1 MGCGVPRW
9 PHTSV
14 FNLAHSFGDFYA
26 RYRAGAAKSATS
38 TIPIVFNNGDPIAA
52 GLVDN
57 LARPGGNFTGF
68 SGMAVELSAKRLELL
83 SELVPKARVIALLV
97 LRLNQM
103 VHNARR
109 GSRAIPPLAPRML
122 ATG

>member
-1 MGCGVPRW
+1 MKAKQRAPALRRWATRRFGCEQRRLQSNFVAAEPPGTEDHVQ
-9 PHTSV
+9 
-14 FNLAHSFGDFYA
+14 
-26 RYRAGAAKSATS
+26 RAG
-38 TIPIVFNNGDPIAA
+38 N
-52 GLVDN
+52 
-57 LARPGGNFTGF
+57 PGNVG
-68 SGMAVELSAKRLELL
+68 LL
-83 SELVPKARVIALLV
+83 SRARGTGDQPLV

>member
-1 MGCGVPRW
+1 MRNQVNYWFDGEILRRE
-9 PHTSV
+9 S
-14 FNLAHSFGDFYA
+14 
-26 RYRAGAAKSATS
+26 AGYVQLREA
-38 TIPIVFNNGDPIAA
+38 PIADFRGFDLTA
-52 GLVDN
+52 GFD
-57 LARPGGNFTGF
+57 RP
-68 SGMAVELSAKRLELL
+68 
-83 SELVPKARVIALLV
+83 LV

>member
-1 MGCGVPRW
+1 M
-9 PHTSV
+9 SLM
-14 FNLAHSFGDFYA
+14 LAFSFLKARGRSPAGDDE
-26 RYRAGAAKSATS
+26 RTYRAGDTFEMSAGCRHAERCGPEGARYLAGRRYRENDRIVQRARSRNS
-38 TIPIVFNNGDPIAA
+38 TLGRLPPIWNAPVFG
-52 GLVDN
+52 
-57 LARPGGNFTGF
+57 R
-68 SGMAVELSAKRLELL
+68 KWQH
-83 SELVPKARVIALLV
+83 LV

>member
-1 MGCGVPRW
+1 LDLFMETPET
-9 PHTSV
+9 PHTDIEPEALPDLPVPTDIKAV
-14 FNLAHSFGDFYA
+14 FQGGLFFLALL
-26 RYRAGAAKSATS
+26 AACY
-38 TIPIVFNNGDPIAA
+38 
-52 GLVDN
+52 
-57 LARPGGNFTGF
+57 
-68 SGMAVELSAKRLELL
+68 
-83 SELVPKARVIALLV
+83 LV